1 MFFIYILYSESKN
14 SYYTG
19 YSEDPQRRLGYHNQG
34 STTSTKSGIPWKIV
48 YTETFNTKSEAIK
61 RERFIKRMKSRVFI
75 EKLINSK
82 N

>member
-19 YSEDPQRRLGYHNQG
+19 YSEDPQRRLSYHNQG
-34 STTSTKSGIPWKIV
+34 STTSIKAGIPWEIV

-61 RERFIKRMKSRVFI
+61 REKFTTIQ
-75 EKLINSK
+75 
-82 N
+82 